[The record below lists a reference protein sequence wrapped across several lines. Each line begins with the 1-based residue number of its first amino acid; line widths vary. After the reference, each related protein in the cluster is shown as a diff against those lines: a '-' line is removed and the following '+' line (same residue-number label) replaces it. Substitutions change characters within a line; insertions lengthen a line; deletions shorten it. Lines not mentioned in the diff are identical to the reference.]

1 MKQYN
6 RALDRVLLAMNEM
19 RQGNHVLAAKMFASA
34 TKELDFERGM
44 AIIEASNKHAAAVE
58 AKAREEAAKLEAA
71 AKAPVKSAKVQASDE
86 FVEDLD
92 VEQDPLDEI
101 EDEEDDGDDVGNPT
115 EEMASV
121 LARMVRKAK

>member
-34 TKELDFERGM
+34 TKEPDFERGM